1 MEETYKIIKFN
12 NDNLEID
19 VKISPFEKTIWL
31 SIDQI
36 SLLFGR
42 DKSVISRHIKNIFE
56 INELE
61 EISCVAFFATELN
74 KYDPR
79 TGKMRKTK
87 VDVKLFNLDVIISVG
102 YRVNSI
108 MGVKFRKWANEVL
121 KEYLLQGYVIN
132 KERSLVTNENYVRL
146 INKVESLDERVSNIE
161 NNYKPLEFKNS
172 QLFFDGEFYDAYTL
186 IQSIFESANNEII
199 IIDNYVD
206 RTILDRLVV
215 KKSNVQVII
224 YTSINSRLLGRDINT
239 FNSQYGGLDVR
250 YTTNVHD
257 RYIIIDQNKIYHL
270 GHSIKDLGKKIFSI
284 SESDSNLISK
294 LLSNI

>member
-1 MEETYKIIKFN
+1 MNKTNNYDIVKFID
-12 NDNLEID
+12 NDLELDIT
-19 VKISPFEKTIWL
+19 ISPEEDNIWL
-31 SIDQI
+31 SKNQI
-36 SLLFGR
+36 AELFDR
-42 DKSVISRHIKNIFE
+42 DRSVISKHIKKIFDDYE
-56 INELE
+56 CDEKSN
-61 EISCVAFFATELN
+61 VQ
-74 KYDPR
+74 
-79 TGKMRKTK
+79 KMHIPYSDKLVEFYSLDIIIAVGFKTNSK
-87 VDVKLFNLDVIISVG
+87 RAII
-102 YRVNSI
+102 
-108 MGVKFRKWANEVL
+108 FRRWANKIL
-121 KEYLLQGYVIN
+121 KEYLLTGYVIN

-172 QLFFDGEFYDAYTL
+172 QIFFDGQLYDAYTL

-224 YTSINSRLLGRDINT
+224 YTSINTRLLGRDINT
-239 FNSQYGGLDVR
+239 FNSQYGRLDVR

-270 GHSIKDLGKKIFSI
+270 GHSIKDIGKKISMI
-284 SESDSNLISK
+284 SESDNNLITE
-294 LLSNI
+294 LLRKI

>member
-1 MEETYKIIKFN
+1 MSELKYDVVKFVDDEFELSVNVSPKEET
-12 NDNLEID
+12 
-19 VKISPFEKTIWL
+19 VWL
-31 SIDQI
+31 SFDEM
-36 SLLFGR
+36 SLLFNR
-42 DKSVISRHIKNIFE
+42 DRSVIGKHIRKIYQE
-56 INELE
+56 NELDE
-61 EISCVAFFATELN
+61 
-74 KYDPR
+74 
-79 TGKMRKTK
+79 KTTRAK
-87 VDVKLFNLDVIISVG
+87 NARHLKDGRIFQVDVYNLDIIIAVG
-102 YRVNSI
+102 YRVNSKR
-108 MGVKFRKWANEVL
+108 GTLFRQWANQVL
-121 KEYLLQGYVIN
+121 KQYLLQGYVIN
-132 KERSLVTNENYVRL
+132 EERSLVTNENYVRL

-161 NNYKPLEFKNS
+161 NNYKPQEFKNS
-172 QLFFDGEFYDAYTL
+172 QLFFDGQLYDAYTL
-186 IQSIFESANNEII
+186 IQSIFESSNNEII

-215 KKSNVQVII
+215 KKSIVQVII
-224 YTSINSRLLGRDINT
+224 YTSINTRLLGRDINT

>member
-1 MEETYKIIKFN
+1 MSENKYEVVKFID
-12 NDNLEID
+12 DNIELDVNID
-19 VKISPFEKTIWL
+19 PYSETIWL
-31 SIDQI
+31 TQSQMAI
-36 SLLFGR
+36 LFGVDISR
-42 DKSVISRHIKNIFE
+42 ISRHIKNALNEEE
-56 INELE
+56 INSQRNL
-61 EISCVAFFATELN
+61 
-74 KYDPR
+74 
-79 TGKMRKTK
+79 RKTQIANS
-87 VDVKLFNLDVIISVG
+87 DKLVYLYDLDVIISVG
-102 YRVNSI
+102 YRVKSI
-108 MGVKFRKWANEVL
+108 KGVIFRKWATKVL
-121 KEYLLQGYVIN
+121 KEYLLKGYVIN

-161 NNYKPLEFKNS
+161 NNYKPQEFKNS
-172 QLFFDGEFYDAYTL
+172 QLFFDGQLYDAYTL

-215 KKSNVQVII
+215 KNRNVQVII
-224 YTSINSRLLGRDINT
+224 YTSINTRLLGRDINT

-250 YTTNVHD
+250 YSTNVHD